1 MKAIIIAAVMYF
13 GFNVYSYYAELRVS
27 GEVFKMN
34 STSVNSNYEI
44 DESEF
49 CDIKPEGFKF
59 DCLILELKGEI

>member
-13 GFNVYSYYAELRVS
+13 GFNAYSYYAELRIAR
-27 GEVFKMN
+27 EVFTLN
-34 STSVNSNYEI
+34 SESIGNYEI